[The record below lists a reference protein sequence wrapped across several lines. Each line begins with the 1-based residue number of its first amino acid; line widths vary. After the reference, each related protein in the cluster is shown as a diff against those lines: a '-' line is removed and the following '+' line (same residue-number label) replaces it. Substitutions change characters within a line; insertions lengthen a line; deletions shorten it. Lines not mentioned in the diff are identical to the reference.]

1 MTQKTCPSC
10 CLYDSPLDAMSHGK
24 NHCGRCGRIFG
35 ALKENELVEMEQH
48 LKKIDHENDNWAG
61 QVPRP
66 SVLRRLI
73 AEVRARRALGRDLHL
88 AIEHSHRTDIAPE
101 HVLDDIKEKS

>member
-1 MTQKTCPSC
+1 MH
-10 CLYDSPLDAMSHGK
+10 DSPLDAMSHGK
-24 NHCGRCGRIFG
+24 NRCSACGRIFG
-35 ALKENELVEMEQH
+35 ALKESELIEMDKMLE
-48 LKKIDHENDNWAG
+48 KSDHENDNWTG
-61 QVPRP
+61 QLPRP

-73 AEVRARRALGRDLHL
+73 GEVRARRALGRDLHL